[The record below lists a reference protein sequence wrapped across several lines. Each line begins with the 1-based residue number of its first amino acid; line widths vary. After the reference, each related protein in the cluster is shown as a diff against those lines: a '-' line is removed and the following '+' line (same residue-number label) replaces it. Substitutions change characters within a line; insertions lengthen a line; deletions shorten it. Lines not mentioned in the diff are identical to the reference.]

1 MNWRAD
7 YARRQVVNSLPSG
20 SIPLRQIYNALWYPA
35 LPVALL
41 ASGGRDPAIR
51 RERLG
56 RNGPL
61 LPNSP
66 ARRVWVHVAS
76 VGEVEAVRPVL
87 RRLDQ
92 QSRTVEFVVTSMT
105 QAGREAAQRR
115 LPGLSAYHLAPLD
128 FAGAVRTFLTRLQ
141 PALILIA
148 ETELWPN
155 FFVEGARAGA
165 RVALMN
171 GRMSARSFDRYRL
184 IRGLIREALAVADKI
199 LVQTAL
205 DAARFRALGA
215 SRERIFVTGNTKFDL
230 ADTPPALRPSL
241 AAFAP
246 DRPLLVAGSTAV
258 GEERIVLSAY
268 RRLLENYPSLALV
281 LAPRHLER
289 MAEVENILRELAFD
303 YVNASQL
310 DAGQNT
316 GSNAPGII
324 LLDTMGELR
333 ALYPRATIAF
343 VGGSILPPR
352 GGQSLAEPA
361 CVAVPVLFGPYYD
374 NQQEIGDALIREG
387 AGEVVSD
394 EETLA
399 ASCARWLS
407 DSDSRNR
414 AGARARIVMERVA
427 HGAASTV
434 QHLEELLDRG

>member
-7 YARRQVVNSLPSG
+7 HARRQVVSSLPSG

-56 RNGPL
+56 RNGPV
-61 LPNSP
+61 LPNGP

-92 QSRTVEFVVTSMT
+92 LSRTFEFVVTSMT

-141 PALILIA
+141 PAIILIA

-165 RVALMN
+165 RVVLIN

-184 IRGLIREALAVADKI
+184 VRGLICEALGAADMV
-199 LVQTAL
+199 LVQTPL

-215 SRERIFVTGNTKFDL
+215 SGERIFVTGNTKFDL

-241 AAFAP
+241 ASFAT
-246 DRPLLVAGSTAV
+246 DRPLLVAGSTAA
-258 GEERIVLSAY
+258 GEERIVLAAY
-268 RRLLENYPSLALV
+268 RRLLENYPSLALA

-289 MAEVENILRELAFD
+289 MAEVENILRESAFD

-310 DAGQNT
+310 DAGR
-316 GSNAPGII
+316 SDAPGII

-333 ALYPRATIAF
+333 AFYQRATIAF

-394 EETLA
+394 EGTLA

-407 DSDSRNR
+407 DSDLRNR
-414 AGARARIVMERVA
+414 AGGRARMVMERIA